1 MSKPEFEV
9 EVDRY
14 VEATAHLWLE
24 SQDLPASLW
33 GFKREVLKLARHAW
47 PPEAVAWFE
56 QAEKI
61 SSRQEIDELVGRIA
75 KYRTEVLGES
85 LSGDVEHSE
94 AAALTFLFSLMF
106 YLPVSGELT
115 QTARAALS
123 YFIDEFSIE
132 FISHFGRAQEV
143 VDALRNNFQASEA

>member
-9 EVDRY
+9 EVERY
-14 VEATAHLWLE
+14 VEATAHLRLD

-47 PPEAVAWFE
+47 PSEAIAWFE

-61 SSRQEIDELVGRIA
+61 TSRQEIDELVGTIA

-94 AAALTFLFSLMF
+94 T
-106 YLPVSGELT
+106 EL
-115 QTARAALS
+115 ARENR
-123 YFIDEFSIE
+123 IPC
-132 FISHFGRAQEV
+132 
-143 VDALRNNFQASEA
+143 